1 MGPPVR
7 TFRPLS
13 ATLVALIALAA
24 FAPAAFGAG
33 ATTETFRDSF
43 QLTDDHGD
51 EAYIFDIDAV
61 SHLTTRPDGTMSV
74 TYNLK
79 QVQTHTVLGVVAD
92 VIVSHSAQHALY
104 LGDDQTFVSHFS
116 SHDRYTAG
124 DESCNTSI
132 LWQVVDNEL
141 VMHHFKS
148 VCP

>member
-1 MGPPVR
+1 MQKLR
-7 TFRPLS
+7 SLL
-13 ATLVALIALAA
+13 ATLVAFIALAA
-24 FAPAAFGAG
+24 FAPAALGAG

-51 EAYIFDIDAV
+51 EAYIFDIEAI

-74 TYNLK
+74 TYNLR
-79 QVQTHTVLGVVAD
+79 QVQTHTVLGEVAD
-92 VIVSHSAQHALY
+92 VIVSNSAQHSLY
-104 LGDDQTFVSHFS
+104 LGEDQTFVSHVS

-124 DESCNTSI
+124 DGTCQTTI

-141 VMHHFKS
+141 VMHHFQS